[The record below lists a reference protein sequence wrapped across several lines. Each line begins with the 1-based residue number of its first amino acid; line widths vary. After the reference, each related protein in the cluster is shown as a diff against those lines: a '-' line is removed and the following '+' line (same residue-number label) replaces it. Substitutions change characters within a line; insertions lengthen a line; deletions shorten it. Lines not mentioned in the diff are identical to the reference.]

1 MIEYQMEVCMID
13 EIKTLITKMTLE
25 EKAGLCSGYDF
36 WSTKPVKRL
45 GIPSV
50 CVSDGPHGLRKEN
63 DDDKNVGLK
72 ASFPATAFPPAVNLA
87 SSWSEE
93 MAQKLGD
100 CLAKECLDQNVSV
113 ILGPGINIK
122 RSPLCGRNFEYLSE
136 DPYLA
141 GKLARKYIE
150 GVQANDVGTS
160 LKHFCA
166 NNQEKL
172 RMTINSVVD
181 ERTLREI
188 YLPAFEEAVKAQP
201 DTVMC
206 SYNRLNGTYLSDN
219 KRLLTDI
226 LRDEWGFKGI
236 VMSDWNAT
244 NNRVEGIRAG
254 LDLEMPSSGGN
265 TDKQIVNAVKEGK
278 LSEKKLDIVVERM
291 LSFIFKSYSRLQ
303 PDYKADY
310 EEAHNVAREIAEQ
323 SIVLLK
329 NEDDILPLQED
340 EDDIAVIGELART
353 FRYQGSGSSRIN
365 PYKLVNF
372 LDAMELNGKKYEFA
386 AGYDVNSDMLDE
398 NLLQE
403 AIKVAKSHKRVF
415 LFVGLTDQYES
426 EGYDRTHLKIPKSHR
441 DLIDVVTSINPDT
454 VVILLG
460 GSPVAMPW
468 IYKVRALI
476 NAYLPGEAGGEA
488 IYNILFGKVNPS
500 GKLAETY
507 PIKLEDNIV
516 SQYFPMGPKNVEY
529 RESVFV
535 GYRYYDSAGKNV
547 LFPFGY
553 GLSYTKF
560 EYSNLQIKDLTVS
573 YTVKNV
579 GSRDGYEVCQLYIS
593 DPSPIVFK
601 PKKELK
607 GFKKVFIKAGESVK
621 VEHTLDYRSFAFYNT
636 LISDWYAQNGNYNIM
651 IGASSRDIRLQGEI
665 YVEFDQ
671 EEKSVPDYKKICPS
685 YFAIDAISEIPEKEF
700 AELYGDVIPPN
711 ALAKRGYFD
720 YNTTIGELK
729 VCLVGKL
736 IVKYAPSVIKSQV
749 PNADI
754 TTLMMIQQ
762 GMEEMPLRG
771 LVGITSGLM
780 DNKVIEGLLLW
791 GNKHYFRA
799 FNRIFAGLFRTLRNF
814 TKKDAIAKLRN
825 EQKAVKVNDLIKEV
839 KQYEKEQKALA
850 KEKEKQANKEN
861 KIIEK
866 SEKQASK
873 ERNKIAKKE
882 KGNVAIKKI
891 TSLFAKS
898 KKSNKQ

>member
-1 MIEYQMEVCMID
+1 MID

-36 WSTKPVKRL
+36 WSTKPIKRL
-45 GIPSV
+45 GVPSV

-63 DDDKNVGLK
+63 DDDKNVGMK
-72 ASFPATAFPPAVNLA
+72 SSFPATAFPPAVNLA

-93 MAQKLGD
+93 MAYKLGD
-100 CLAKECLDQNVSV
+100 ALGKECLDQNVSV

-141 GKLARKYIE
+141 GILSRNYIE
-150 GVQANDVGTS
+150 GVQSNDVGTS

-181 ERTLREI
+181 ERALREI

-219 KRLLTDI
+219 KRMLTDI

-265 TDKQIVNAVKEGK
+265 TDKQIVNAVKEGR
-278 LSEKKLDIVVERM
+278 LDEKQLDVIVERM
-291 LSFIFKSYSRLQ
+291 LDFIFKSYSRLQ
-303 PDYKADY
+303 PDYVANY

-329 NEDDILPLQED
+329 NENNVLPFD
-340 EDDIAVIGELART
+340 ESDDDIAVIGELART

-372 LDAMELNGKKYEFA
+372 LDALELNGKKYEFA
-386 AGYDVNSDMLDE
+386 PAYDVNSDKLDE
-398 NLLQE
+398 TLLQE
-403 AIKVAKSHKRVF
+403 AVKVAKNHKRVL

-426 EGYDRTHLKIPKSHR
+426 EGYDRKHLSIPKSHS
-441 DLIDVVTSINPDT
+441 DIIDVVTSINPNT
-454 VVILLG
+454 VVVLLG

-468 IYKVRALI
+468 IYKVNALL

-488 IYNILFGKVNPS
+488 IYNIVFGKVNPS

-529 RESVFV
+529 RESIFV
-535 GYRYYDSAGKNV
+535 GYRYYDSADKNV

-560 EYSNLQIKDLTVS
+560 EYSDLKIDDLTIS

-579 GSRDGYEVCQLYIS
+579 GNRDGYEICQLYIN
-593 DPSPIVFK
+593 DPNPVVFK
-601 PKKELK
+601 AKKELK
-607 GFKKVFIKAGESVK
+607 GFKKVFIKAGESVT
-621 VEHTLDYRSFAFYNT
+621 VEHSLDYRSFAFYNT
-636 LISDWYAQNGNYNIM
+636 LINDWYAQNGNYNIM

-671 EEKSVPDYKKICPS
+671 TEKNVPDYKSICPS
-685 YFAIDAISEIPEKEF
+685 YYAIDSISEISQREF
-700 AELYGDVIPPN
+700 YSLYGNNDVPPN
-711 ALAKRGYFD
+711 ALSKRGYFD

-729 VCLVGKL
+729 VCLIGKM
-736 IVKYAPSVIKSQV
+736 IVKFAPSLIKSQV
-749 PNADI
+749 PNADL
-754 TTLMMIQQ
+754 TTLLMIQQ

-771 LVGITSGLM
+771 LVGITSGLV
-780 DNKVIEGLLLW
+780 DNKVIEGMLLW

-799 FNRIFAGLFRTLRNF
+799 MNRMFVGIFATLRNF
-814 TKKDAIAKLRN
+814 TKKDAIAKLRK
-825 EQKAVKVNDLIKEV
+825 EGKTVKVNDLIKEV
-839 KQYEKEQKALA
+839 KQYEKEQKAL
-850 KEKEKQANKEN
+850 EKVK
-861 KIIEK
+861 
-866 SEKQASK
+866 EKQASK
-873 ERNKIAKKE
+873 QNKIIQKTEKKEEKLAKKSQSG
-882 KGNVAIKKI
+882 GNIAIKKI
-891 TSLFAKS
+891 TSLFNKS
-898 KKSNKQ
+898 KKTSGKESQSKN

>member
-1 MIEYQMEVCMID
+1 MID

-25 EKAGLCSGYDF
+25 EKARLCSGYDF
-36 WSTKPVKRL
+36 WSTKPIKRL
-45 GIPSV
+45 GVPSV
-50 CVSDGPHGLRKEN
+50 SVSDGPHGLRKEN

-72 ASFPATAFPPAVNLA
+72 TSFPATAFPPAVNLA
-87 SSWSEE
+87 SSWSED
-93 MAQKLGD
+93 MAYKLGD
-100 CLAKECLDQNVSV
+100 ALGKECLDQNVSV

-141 GKLARKYIE
+141 GKLSRKYIE
-150 GVQANDVGTS
+150 GVQSNDVGTS

-206 SYNRLNGTYLSDN
+206 SYNKLNGTYLSDN
-219 KRLLTDI
+219 KRMLTDI
-226 LRDEWGFKGI
+226 LRDEWEFKGI

-265 TDKQIVNAVKEGK
+265 TDKQIINAVKDGR
-278 LSEKKLDIVVERM
+278 LDEKQLDVIVERM
-291 LSFIFKSYSRLQ
+291 LEFIFKSYSRLQ
-303 PDYKADY
+303 PDYVANY

-329 NEDDILPLQED
+329 NENNILPFD
-340 EDDIAVIGELART
+340 SDDDDIAVIGELART

-372 LDAMELNGKKYEFA
+372 LDALQLNGKKYEFA
-386 AGYDVNSDMLDE
+386 PAYDVNTDKLDE
-398 NLLQE
+398 ALLQE
-403 AIKVAKSHKRVF
+403 AVKVAKSHKKVL

-426 EGYDRTHLKIPKSHR
+426 EGYDRKHLNIPKSHS
-441 DLIDVVTSINPDT
+441 DIIDVVTSINPNT
-454 VVILLG
+454 VVVLLG

-468 IYKVRALI
+468 IYKVNALL

-488 IYNILFGKVNPS
+488 IYNIVFGKVNPS

-529 RESVFV
+529 RESIFV
-535 GYRYYDSAGKNV
+535 GYRYYDSADKNV

-560 EYSNLQIKDLTVS
+560 EYSDLKINDLTIS

-579 GSRDGYEVCQLYIS
+579 GDKDGYEICQLYIS
-593 DPSPIVFK
+593 DPSPIVYK
-601 PKKELK
+601 AKKELK
-607 GFKKVFIKAGESVK
+607 GFKKVFIKAGESVV
-621 VEHTLDYRSFAFYNT
+621 VEHSLDYRSFAFYNT
-636 LISDWYAQNGNYNIM
+636 LINDWYAQNGNYDIM

-671 EEKSVPDYKKICPS
+671 TEKNVPDYKNICPS
-685 YFAIDAISEIPEKEF
+685 YYAIDNISEISQREF
-700 AELYGDVIPPN
+700 YALYGNDVPPN
-711 ALAKRGYFD
+711 IPSKRGYFD

-729 VCLVGKL
+729 VCLVGKM
-736 IVKYAPSVIKSQV
+736 IVKFAPSVIKSQV
-749 PNADI
+749 PNADL
-754 TTLMMIQQ
+754 TTLLMIQQ

-771 LVGITSGLM
+771 LVGITSGLVH
-780 DNKVIEGLLLW
+780 NKVIEGMLLW

-799 FNRIFAGLFRTLRNF
+799 MNRMFVGIFGTLRNI
-814 TKKDAIAKLRN
+814 TKKDAIAKLRQ
-825 EQKAVKVNDLIKEV
+825 EGKAVKVNDLIKEV
-839 KQYEKEQKALA
+839 KQYEKEQKAL
-850 KEKEKQANKEN
+850 EKVK
-861 KIIEK
+861 
-866 SEKQASK
+866 EKQASK
-873 ERNKIAKKE
+873 QNKIIQKTEKKEEKLAKKSQSG
-882 KGNVAIKKI
+882 GNVAIKKI
-891 TSLFAKS
+891 TSLFNKS
-898 KKSNKQ
+898 KKTNNTKSK